1 VAAAKAGEAGIDEVP
16 ACVNDARIR
25 QREMDEA
32 GKANVIQHLVGDA
45 FGFRGKR
52 PDARD
57 RAGLTNLDQAISG
70 FSA

>member
-1 VAAAKAGEAGIDEVP
+1 
-16 ACVNDARIR
+16 VNDARIR